1 MLLRQGQAVK
11 ENSRLYNERK
21 GISLNIALVVK
32 IAGVG
37 LLVSIACQILQKTG
51 RDEQATFVSV
61 AGVIIVMLLLVSEIG
76 KLFSTIRSVFG
87 L

>member
-1 MLLRQGQAVK
+1 M
-11 ENSRLYNERK
+11 
-21 GISLNIALVVK
+21 NITLIVK

-37 LLVSIACQILQKTG
+37 LLVAIICQILQKNG

-61 AGVIIVMLLLVSEIG
+61 AGVVVVALLLLGEITS
-76 KLFSTIRSVFG
+76 LLSSVRSAFG